1 MNPSPILHSAL
12 DHFTAEKMLSGPL
25 APEDAPPGYGKV
37 AALLRAA
44 AAAPEEEPE
53 ANPDK
58 QRATVAAMVAV
69 ITDSM
74 SARWSFASR
83 RRGAK
88 SRSRVRILAA
98 LVTATMMLGTGLA
111 FAGALPGPA
120 QNAAAKMLAKFGVT
134 VPGDPGVGT
143 ATPPKTPKQGQGPDV
158 NGPAKYGLCNAY
170 ASGQGGQN
178 GNKNNA
184 VPFQNLQRAA
194 TGAGQTIEEFCAG
207 ATPGG
212 RTEGTSGSPIGK
224 GQGNHGK
231 SGKSGGAANANGQ
244 ANGEGKGSGASKKDA
259 PSPSP

>member
-44 AAAPEEEPE
+44 AAAPEEERE
-53 ANPDK
+53 VNPDK

-69 ITDSM
+69 VTEGM
-74 SARWSFASR
+74 SARRSFASH

-88 SRSRVRILAA
+88 SRGRVRTLAA

-143 ATPPKTPKQGQGPDV
+143 AKPPKQGQGPDV

-178 GNKNNA
+178 GSKNNA
-184 VPFQNLQRAA
+184 VPFQNLQKAA

-212 RTEGTSGSPIGK
+212 KTEGSPGSSNGK
-224 GQGNHGK
+224 NQGNHGK
-231 SGKSGGAANANGQ
+231 SGKSGGAASANGQ
-244 ANGEGKGSGASKKDA
+244 TNGEGKGSGASKKDA
-259 PSPSP
+259 PSSP